1 MKSEKTMVDK
11 KPKVVGSKKP
21 KVKESK
27 SELFLRL
34 AKLRTEKVLKTLR
47 ILGNCSNRNNYEYTQ
62 EQIDSMTIRLSEALE
77 NTLNMFHKSKKEL
90 ETFEF

>member
-1 MKSEKTMVDK
+1 MVDK
-11 KPKVVGSKKP
+11 TKTKPKVVIGNKP

-34 AKLRTEKVLKTLR
+34 AKIRTEKVLKAMR
-47 ILGNCSNRNNYEYTQ
+47 ILGNCSNRNNYEYTS
-62 EQIDSMTIRLSEALE
+62 EQIESMSSALTNALDE
-77 NTLNMFHKSKKEL
+77 TMAKFTPSKKEQ